1 MFRKTFLALAA
12 TTMLG
17 TLALTSTAASAHG
30 LGYGVGAGHGPGHFA
45 GHDFRRHLF
54 GRGYWGGV
62 GYSVVGDG
70 CFYTPRGFLV
80 CPGY

>member
-1 MFRKTFLALAA
+1 MLRKAFLALAA

-30 LGYGVGAGHGPGHFA
+30 LGYGPGAGHGPGRFI

-54 GRGYWGGV
+54 GRGYWGGLA
-62 GYSVVGDG
+62 YSVGDN
-70 CFYTPRGFLV
+70 CFYSPRGVLV
-80 CPGY
+80 CPEY

>member
-1 MFRKTFLALAA
+1 MLRKTFLALAT

-30 LGYGVGAGHGPGHFA
+30 PGYGIGAGHGPGHFI

-54 GRGYWGGV
+54 GRGYWGGS
-62 GYSVVGDG
+62 GYIVGDD
-70 CFYTPRGFLV
+70 CFYSPRGVLV
-80 CPGY
+80 CPDY